1 MYASSS
7 DRLEIWPMV
16 VEKAFAKLHGT
27 WEAIG
32 HGGLISAALQAL
44 TGGVAVSLSTDEGRT
59 SCGRGDA
66 LWATLRR
73 AVEDPGVLVGAGTR
87 RDCPDEVR
95 RGIIVGHAY
104 SVLHAVE
111 VEVEVEVAVGRVEV
125 EMAME
130 EEGRVE
136 VEMAMG
142 VVGKVGVEMAMG
154 EEGRV
159 EVEMAMGVVEM
170 AMVVVGR
177 VEVEMAMG
185 VVEMAMVVAGRVEV
199 EMAWGVVEM
208 AWEVVEMAWEVVEMA
223 WEVVEMAM
231 VEEEKAA

>member
-111 VEVEVEVAVGRVEV
+111 VAVEVEVDADAGVKVEV
-125 EMAME
+125 EGCVEMPVPVNDGGGGEMRATSKVQRRRQRRGRQRGAAGGGKGSKSFVSFSYATRGGTVNGRDPGRITLSS
-130 EEGRVE
+130 GRV
-136 VEMAMG
+136 ANTPPL
-142 VVGKVGVEMAMG
+142 
-154 EEGRV
+154 
-159 EVEMAMGVVEM
+159 
-170 AMVVVGR
+170 
-177 VEVEMAMG
+177 
-185 VVEMAMVVAGRVEV
+185 
-199 EMAWGVVEM
+199 
-208 AWEVVEMAWEVVEMA
+208 
-223 WEVVEMAM
+223 
-231 VEEEKAA
+231 